1 MKDDYVAETTTTI
14 RLIKASLGREDVAD
28 RANFRYMCS
37 SSQPNFLFL
46 RLLVRRVVYKYL
58 T

>member
-28 RANFRYMCS
+28 RAKNFG
-37 SSQPNFLFL
+37 
-46 RLLVRRVVYKYL
+46 RVKSKIQNQS
-58 T
+58 